1 MLHESYSGQILYSL
15 TGMHPP
21 CSVYFRKPA
30 RLTRSRTKRS
40 SRRHSTIRHITYR
53 QTVVLGIWREFQF
66 QFVFNQTS
74 RMGKEFIGRRLHHLN
89 HECLTLHPLHST
101 TFHGCIAYRTS
112 YSDYRL
118 YCSNDTTTG
127 TRCDGCVLTTVHV
140 AGKQSIFCASVCRS
154 QLCINSQPPASKE
167 QTAIRKSTPQPSG
180 AQISVL
186 LYSFQAHACVT
197 LSFSF
202 PHTDERWLLEVL
214 RVLLPLPWPLPLWVL
229 LLQARRL
236 FGLR

>member
-15 TGMHPP
+15 TGIHPP

-30 RLTRSRTKRS
+30 RLTRRRTKRS
-40 SRRHSTIRHITYR
+40 SRRHTTIHDITDR
-53 QTVVLGIWREFQF
+53 QTVVIGIWRECQF

-74 RMGKEFIGRRLHHLN
+74 RMRKEFISRRRYYLN
-89 HECLTLHPLHST
+89 IEFLTFHPIHST
-101 TFHGCIAYRTS
+101 TFHGCTAYRTS

-118 YCSNDTTTG
+118 YASIYTTTSN
-127 TRCDGCVLTTVHV
+127 RSDGCVLTTVHV
-140 AGKQSIFCASVCRS
+140 AGKQSIFCASVYRS

-186 LYSFQAHACVT
+186 L
-197 LSFSF
+197 
-202 PHTDERWLLEVL
+202 
-214 RVLLPLPWPLPLWVL
+214 
-229 LLQARRL
+229 
-236 FGLR
+236 